1 MASWDTVHK
10 AAGAGQRLLP
20 THSGPLSYTEI
31 RGRRLTMATPQEVP
45 TPLAMLEKPLPRADV
60 AFERLR
66 QDLMPGGA
74 LFASRRL
81 VEAELADRLNMS
93 RTPVREALHR
103 LALIGILEA
112 APGGGYVPRR
122 FTRREIRDQYEL
134 RILLEPLAAE
144 SAAALPNG
152 VRLPALDHATDL
164 VTNEVSAE
172 ANTRFHKA
180 IGHLGGNR
188 SLARIIDQAVDRL
201 SREGVHARGSTQ
213 DQHRLAEGHDTVLQ
227 AIRLGDGPGAA
238 MAMQTH
244 LQLALDILMLSMSHG
259 QPHEGSGPATVDVGD
274 GSPRERLGEGAYV
287 ELRSAI
293 LGGRLAP
300 GTVLSE
306 TSVATALSVSR
317 TPTRYAIRRLEAEGY
332 IDRDQ
337 RGRLAVHRLSRQEL
351 AELFAVRRAVEAEAA
366 RRAAHHV
373 SLEELDKLDEYLSAD
388 LAAFRGG
395 DVDALERLNEQ
406 IHAAVLRASRSRSL
420 VLVAGDV
427 RERVYG
433 FGFSAFAL
441 GDRGDRRQFVEE
453 HAAMVRA
460 IHDADGDAAAGIVD
474 DHLARAEHLLQA
486 DFARYNAGVA
496 L

>member
-1 MASWDTVHK
+1 MAAQQQV
-10 AAGAGQRLLP
+10 AA
-20 THSGPLSYTEI
+20 
-31 RGRRLTMATPQEVP
+31 
-45 TPLAMLEKPLPRADV
+45 PLATLEKPLPRADV

-66 QDLMPGGA
+66 RDLMPGGA

-81 VEAELADRLNMS
+81 IEADLADRLDMS

-144 SAAALPNG
+144 SAAALSDD
-152 VRLPALDHATDL
+152 VRLPALVDSTDL

-213 DQHRLAEGHDTVLQ
+213 DQRRLAEGHDTVVQ
-227 AIRLGDGPGAA
+227 AIRLGDRPGAA
-238 MAMQTH
+238 MAMQAH
-244 LQLALDILMLSMSHG
+244 LRLALDILMLSMSGG
-259 QPHEGSGPATVDVGD
+259 QAREASGVPAADGGD

-287 ELRSAI
+287 ELRNAI

-300 GTVLSE
+300 GAVLSE
-306 TSVATALSVSR
+306 TSVAAALRVSR
-317 TPTRYAIRRLEAEGY
+317 TPTRYALRRLEAEGY
-332 IDRDQ
+332 IDRDE

-351 AELFAVRRAVEAEAA
+351 AELFAIRRSVETDAA
-366 RRAAHHV
+366 RRAAQHV
-373 SLEELDKLDEYLSAD
+373 SLDELDRLDEYLSAD
-388 LAAFRGG
+388 LMALRSG
-395 DVDALERLNEQ
+395 DVEALERLNEQ

-441 GDRGDRRQFVEE
+441 GGRTDRRKFVEE

-460 IHDADGDAAAGIVD
+460 IHDADGDAAAGIVG

-486 DFARYNAGVA
+486 DFDRYDAGVA

>member
-1 MASWDTVHK
+1 
-10 AAGAGQRLLP
+10 
-20 THSGPLSYTEI
+20 
-31 RGRRLTMATPQEVP
+31 MATQQQVA
-45 TPLAMLEKPLPRADV
+45 TPLAALEKPLPRADI

-66 QDLMPGGA
+66 RDLMPGGA

-81 VEAELADRLNMS
+81 IEADLADRLNMS

-134 RILLEPLAAE
+134 RILLEPLAAAR
-144 SAAALPNG
+144 AAALPDE
-152 VRLPALDHATDL
+152 VRMLALVDSTDL
-164 VTNEVSAE
+164 VTTEVSAE

-201 SREGVHARGSTQ
+201 SREGVHARGSIQ
-213 DQHRLAEGHDTVLQ
+213 DQRRLAEGHETVVQ

-238 MAMQTH
+238 MAMQAH
-244 LQLALDILMLSMSHG
+244 LRLALDILMLSMSGG
-259 QPHEGSGPATVDVGD
+259 QPHEGSSLPAADGGD
-274 GSPRERLGEGAYV
+274 GSPRERLGEGAYA

-300 GTVLSE
+300 GAVLSE

-317 TPTRYAIRRLEAEGY
+317 TPTRYALRRLEAEGY
-332 IDRDQ
+332 IDRDE
-337 RGRLAVHRLSRQEL
+337 RGRLAVHRLSRHEL
-351 AELFAVRRAVEAEAA
+351 AELFAIRRAVETEAA
-366 RRAAHHV
+366 RRAAQHV
-373 SLEELDKLDEYLSAD
+373 SLDELDQLDEYLSAD
-388 LAAFRGG
+388 LVALRSG
-395 DVDALERLNEQ
+395 DVEALERLNEQ

-441 GDRGDRRQFVEE
+441 GGRGDRRKFVEE

-460 IHDADGDAAAGIVD
+460 IHDADGDVAAGIVD
-474 DHLARAEHLLQA
+474 DHLARAEHLLRA
-486 DFARYNAGVA
+486 DFDRYDSGVP

>member
-1 MASWDTVHK
+1 
-10 AAGAGQRLLP
+10 
-20 THSGPLSYTEI
+20 
-31 RGRRLTMATPQEVP
+31 
-45 TPLAMLEKPLPRADV
+45 
-60 AFERLR
+60 
-66 QDLMPGGA
+66 MPGGA

-81 VEAELADRLNMS
+81 IEADLADRLNMS

-144 SAAALPNG
+144 SAAALSDD
-152 VRLPALDHATDL
+152 VRLPALVDATDL

-213 DQHRLAEGHDTVLQ
+213 DQGRLAEGHDTVVQ

-238 MAMQTH
+238 MAMQGH
-244 LQLALDILMLSMSHG
+244 LRLALDILMLSMRGG
-259 QPHEGSGPATVDVGD
+259 QAHERSSPAAADVGD
-274 GSPRERLGEGAYV
+274 ASPRERLGEGAYV

-300 GTVLSE
+300 GAILSE

-317 TPTRYAIRRLEAEGY
+317 TPTRYALRRLEAEGY
-332 IDRDQ
+332 IDRDE
-337 RGRLAVHRLSRQEL
+337 RGRLSVHRLSRQEL
-351 AELFAVRRAVEAEAA
+351 AELFAVRRAVEAEAS

-373 SLEELDKLDEYLSAD
+373 SLEELEQLDEYLSAD
-388 LAAFRGG
+388 LVALRSG
-395 DVDALERLNEQ
+395 DVEALERLNEQ

-441 GDRGDRRQFVEE
+441 GGRAERRKFVEE

-460 IHDADGDAAAGIVD
+460 IHDGDGDAAAGIVG
-474 DHLARAEHLLQA
+474 DHLARAGDLLQA
-486 DFARYNAGVA
+486 DFDRYDARAA

>member
-1 MASWDTVHK
+1 MAAQQQV
-10 AAGAGQRLLP
+10 
-20 THSGPLSYTEI
+20 
-31 RGRRLTMATPQEVP
+31 V
-45 TPLAMLEKPLPRADV
+45 TPLATLDKPLPRADV

-66 QDLMPGGA
+66 RDLMPGGA

-81 VEAELADRLNMS
+81 IEADLADRLNMS

-134 RILLEPLAAE
+134 RVVLEPLAAE
-144 SAAALPNG
+144 SAAALPDD
-152 VRLPALDHATDL
+152 VRLPALVDSPDLMTD
-164 VTNEVSAE
+164 EVSAE

-180 IGHLGGNR
+180 IAHLGGNR

-213 DQHRLAEGHDTVLQ
+213 DQRRLADGHDTVVQ
-227 AIRLGDGPGAA
+227 AIRLGDEPGAA
-238 MAMQTH
+238 MAMQGH
-244 LQLALDILMLSMSHG
+244 LRLALDILMLSISGG
-259 QPHEGSGPATVDVGD
+259 QAHEHSSPSAPDAGD
-274 GSPRERLGEGAYV
+274 ASPRERLGEGAYV

-300 GTVLSE
+300 GAVLSE

-317 TPTRYAIRRLEAEGY
+317 TPTRYALRRLEAEGY
-332 IDRDQ
+332 IDRDE

-373 SLEELDKLDEYLSAD
+373 SLEELDELDEYLSAD
-388 LAAFRGG
+388 LVALRSG

-441 GDRGDRRQFVEE
+441 GGRVDRRKFVEE

-460 IHDADGDAAAGIVD
+460 IHDADGDAAAGIVG
-474 DHLARAEHLLQA
+474 DHLARVEHLLQA
-486 DFARYNAGVA
+486 DFDRYNAGVA

>member
-1 MASWDTVHK
+1 M
-10 AAGAGQRLLP
+10 
-20 THSGPLSYTEI
+20 
-31 RGRRLTMATPQEVP
+31 TPQQQVAA
-45 TPLAMLEKPLPRADV
+45 PLATLEKPLPRADV

-66 QDLMPGGA
+66 RDLMPGGA

-81 VEAELADRLNMS
+81 IEADLADRLDMS

-144 SAAALPNG
+144 SAAALSDD
-152 VRLPALDHATDL
+152 VRLPALVDSTDL

-213 DQHRLAEGHDTVLQ
+213 DQRRLAEGHDTVVQ

-238 MAMQTH
+238 MAMQAH
-244 LQLALDILMLSMSHG
+244 LRLALDILMLSMSGG
-259 QPHEGSGPATVDVGD
+259 QAREASGVPAADGGD

-287 ELRSAI
+287 ELRNAI
-293 LGGRLAP
+293 LGGRLVP
-300 GTVLSE
+300 GAVLSE
-306 TSVATALSVSR
+306 TSVAAALRVSR
-317 TPTRYAIRRLEAEGY
+317 TPTRYALRRLEAEGY
-332 IDRDQ
+332 IDRDE

-351 AELFAVRRAVEAEAA
+351 AELFAIRRAVETDAA
-366 RRAAHHV
+366 RRAAQHV
-373 SLEELDKLDEYLSAD
+373 SLDELDRLDEYLSAD
-388 LAAFRGG
+388 LMALRSG
-395 DVDALERLNEQ
+395 DVEALERLNER

-441 GDRGDRRQFVEE
+441 GGRTDRRKFVEE

-460 IHDADGDAAAGIVD
+460 IHDADGDAAAGIVG

-486 DFARYNAGVA
+486 DFDRYDAGVA

>member
-1 MASWDTVHK
+1 
-10 AAGAGQRLLP
+10 
-20 THSGPLSYTEI
+20 
-31 RGRRLTMATPQEVP
+31 MATPQQVA
-45 TPLAMLEKPLPRADV
+45 TPLAALEKPVPRADV

-66 QDLMPGGA
+66 RDLMPGGA

-81 VEAELADRLNMS
+81 IEADLADRLNMS

-144 SAAALPNG
+144 SAASLSDD
-152 VRLPALDHATDL
+152 VRLPALIASPDL
-164 VTNEVSAE
+164 VTEEVSAE

-213 DQHRLAEGHDTVLQ
+213 DQRRLAGGHDTVVQ
-227 AIRLGDGPGAA
+227 AIRLGDGHDAA
-238 MAMQTH
+238 KAMQGH
-244 LQLALDILMLSMSHG
+244 LRLALDILMASISGG
-259 QPHEGSGPATVDVGD
+259 QAHERSGPPAANAGD
-274 GSPRERLGEGAYV
+274 ASPRERLGEGAYV

-293 LGGRLAP
+293 LGGRLVP
-300 GTVLSE
+300 ETVLSE
-306 TSVATALSVSR
+306 ISVATALSVSR
-317 TPTRYAIRRLEAEGY
+317 TPTRYALRRLEAEGY
-332 IDRDQ
+332 IDRDE
-337 RGRLAVHRLSRQEL
+337 RGRLSVHRLGRQEL
-351 AELFAVRRAVEAEAA
+351 AELFAVRRAVETEAA
-366 RRAAHHV
+366 RRAAQHV
-373 SLEELDKLDEYLSAD
+373 SLEELDQLDDYLSAD
-388 LAAFRGG
+388 LVALRSG
-395 DVDALERLNEQ
+395 DVEALERLNEQ

-420 VLVAGDV
+420 VRVAGDV

-441 GDRGDRRQFVEE
+441 GERRDRRSFVEE

-460 IHDADGDAAAGIVD
+460 IRDADGDAAAGILD
-474 DHLARAEHLLQA
+474 DHLARAEELLQA
-486 DFARYNAGVA
+486 DFDRYDAGAA